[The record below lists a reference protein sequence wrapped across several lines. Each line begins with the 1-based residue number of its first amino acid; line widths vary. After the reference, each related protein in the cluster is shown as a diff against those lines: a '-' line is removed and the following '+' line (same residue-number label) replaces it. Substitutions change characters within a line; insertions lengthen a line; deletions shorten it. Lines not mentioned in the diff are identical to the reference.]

1 MIIGEPG
8 QQVVVFNS
16 LAHTSSSILPDQL
29 YVSIV
34 LILTS
39 IETAP
44 KRAALRSCVILF
56 ETSLSNCQAGH
67 RTGIGWKPRVYL
79 FHIVSYHSFFLGQ
92 VTLPIHFYA
101 FVLPL
106 TRSGTP

>member
-1 MIIGEPG
+1 MVHCEPRDQVIMI
-8 QQVVVFNS
+8 NS

-44 KRAALRSCVILF
+44 KRAALRSCIILF
-56 ETSLSNCQAGH
+56 ETSLSNCQAGR
-67 RTGIGWKPRVYL
+67 RTGTGWKPRVYL
-79 FHIVSYHSFFLGQ
+79 FHIESL
-92 VTLPIHFYA
+92 I
-101 FVLPL
+101 
-106 TRSGTP
+106 

>member
-1 MIIGEPG
+1 MLLEAVKKFLAALQVRWRQVPVIIGEPG

-34 LILTS
+34 WILTS

-44 KRAALRSCVILF
+44 KRAALQSCIILF
-56 ETSLSNCQAGH
+56 ETSLSNCWAGRH
-67 RTGIGWKPRVYL
+67 TGIGWKPRVYL
-79 FHIVSYHSFFLGQ
+79 FHIDS
-92 VTLPIHFYA
+92 
-101 FVLPL
+101 
-106 TRSGTP
+106 